1 MFDHDEPLP
10 TLAARWRRLLGL
22 LHFSTLMGLALAL
35 VLGGCGEEEGAG
47 DVEEPRDVPTYDEGV
62 IRFSPAFAE
71 QMGLKI
77 ETATNREI
85 QPLVFVTGTLELAGD
100 GEPGGRIDV
109 GFALDRPV
117 GFEPG
122 VRFTLREGGRTVGA
136 GVVTET
142 TQAT

>member
-1 MFDHDEPLP
+1 QV
-10 TLAARWRRLLGL
+10 LAAPGTVAPRRGGRAEVYLL
-22 LHFSTLMGLALAL
+22 TAAE
-35 VLGGCGEEEGAG
+35 GGRRKPLRSGYRPQFFFGAT
-47 DVEEPRDVPTYDEGV
+47 D
-62 IRFSPAFAE
+62 
-71 QMGLKI
+71 
-77 ETATNREI
+77 
-85 QPLVFVTGTLELAGD
+85 VTGTLELAGD